1 MHHERE
7 RRRELHGRPRE
18 DVHVERDLVADL
30 RRVRRQST
38 IQVAGGRHVI
48 ITQLQAHEVPKQ
60 LVPYPNV
67 DPHPDPG
74 EDAAAAPRA
83 GRAGY

>member
-18 DVHVERDLVADL
+18 DVHVDETWSPTFDVSDANL
-30 RRVRRQST
+30 T
-38 IQVAGGRHVI
+38 IQVAGGRHVV

-74 EDAAAAPRA
+74 KDAAAAPRA